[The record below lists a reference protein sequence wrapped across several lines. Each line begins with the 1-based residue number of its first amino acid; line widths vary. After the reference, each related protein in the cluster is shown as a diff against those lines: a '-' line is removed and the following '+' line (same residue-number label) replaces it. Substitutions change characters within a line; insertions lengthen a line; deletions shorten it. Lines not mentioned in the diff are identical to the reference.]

1 MKEVQMCYENAEN
14 KVTGFLYIE
23 GLLRRFS
30 KYESYWGFRK
40 YQLVDFDIAKRIVQ
54 VQGDRFR

>member
-1 MKEVQMCYENAEN
+1 MCYENAEN